1 MSNIKTSDII
11 LRVSLDE
18 NKVPE
23 KIHWD
28 ATDNN
33 VVGKEATAMML
44 SVWDPKEDNT
54 LRVDLWTKD
63 MVVDDMKKFI
73 HQSILL
79 MADTLQRSTGEIAMA
94 ETMRDFGAYYA
105 EKLGIISR
113 VILINTYRLSYT

>member
-1 MSNIKTSDII
+1 MSNINTSDII

-18 NKVPE
+18 NMVPE

-33 VVGKEATAMML
+33 VIGKEATAMML

-105 EKLGIISR
+105 EKLG
-113 VILINTYRLSYT
+113 LATPKEN

>member
-1 MSNIKTSDII
+1 MSTKNTSDII
-11 LRVSLDE
+11 LRVTLDA

-33 VVGKEATAMML
+33 VIGKEAKAMML
-44 SVWDPKEDNT
+44 SVWDPTEDNT
-54 LRVDLWTKD
+54 LRVDLWTKE

-73 HQSILL
+73 HQSLLL

-105 EKLGIISR
+105 EKLG
-113 VILINTYRLSYT
+113 LITPEEKP

>member
-44 SVWDPKEDNT
+44 SVWDSKEDNT
-54 LRVDLWTKD
+54 LRVDLWTKE

-105 EKLGIISR
+105 EKLGIISPSD
-113 VILINTYRLSYT
+113 N

>member
-1 MSNIKTSDII
+1 MSTTNTSDIT
-11 LRVSLDE
+11 LRVTLDA

-33 VVGKEATAMML
+33 VIAKEAKAMML
-44 SVWDPKEDNT
+44 SVWDPTEDNT
-54 LRVDLWTKD
+54 LRVDLWTKE

-105 EKLGIISR
+105 EKLG
-113 VILINTYRLSYT
+113 LITPEEKP

>member
-1 MSNIKTSDII
+1 MSNINTSDII

-33 VVGKEATAMML
+33 VIGKEATALML

-105 EKLGIISR
+105 EKLG
-113 VILINTYRLSYT
+113 LATPKEN

>member
-1 MSNIKTSDII
+1 MSSKNTSDII
-11 LRVSLDE
+11 LRVTLDA

-28 ATDNN
+28 ATDNQ
-33 VVGKEATAMML
+33 VVGKEAKAMML
-44 SVWDPKEDNT
+44 SVWDPSEDNT
-54 LRVDLWTKD
+54 LRVDLWTKE

-73 HQSILL
+73 HQSLLL

-105 EKLGIISR
+105 EKLG
-113 VILINTYRLSYT
+113 LITPEKSE

>member
-33 VVGKEATAMML
+33 VIGKEATAMML
-44 SVWDPKEDNT
+44 SVWDSKEDNT

-105 EKLGIISR
+105 EKLGIISPSE
-113 VILINTYRLSYT
+113 N

>member
-1 MSNIKTSDII
+1 MSTTNTSNIT
-11 LRVSLDE
+11 LRVTLDT

-33 VVGKEATAMML
+33 VIGKEAKAMML
-44 SVWDPKEDNT
+44 SVWDPAEDNT
-54 LRVDLWTKD
+54 LRVDLWTKE

-73 HQSILL
+73 HQSLLL

-105 EKLGIISR
+105 EKLG
-113 VILINTYRLSYT
+113 LITPEEKP